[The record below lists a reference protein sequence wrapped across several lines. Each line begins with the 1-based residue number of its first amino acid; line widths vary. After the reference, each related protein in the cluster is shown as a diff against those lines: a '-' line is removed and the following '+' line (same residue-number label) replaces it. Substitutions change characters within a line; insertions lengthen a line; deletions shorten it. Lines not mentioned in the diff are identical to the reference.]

1 MKNLSSRGLVWVQKL
16 LIKRPRTLLLQS
28 CLHPARVT
36 ASDTRS
42 RPWLLTGVS
51 RSTTHLC
58 CSHLPPGRQLQAA
71 QCAPNLEWCNNVRH
85 MPHENRCTTG
95 AAHTGHKTYSI
106 QSCWFYDDIGY
117 YHLDCLGEY
126 CNVRSRTLTLVYVF
140 ISVVWCGY
148 LVICR
153 WSIDLKS
160 NFFCAKR
167 FNMEIW
173 AGVHF
178 ILGLLRSGI
187 GIFSMSQEFLEILA
201 GVPLILDLS
210 RSKSV

>member
-1 MKNLSSRGLVWVQKL
+1 MKNLSSKGLDWEQKL
-16 LIKRPRTLLLQS
+16 LNKSPRILLLQS

-58 CSHLPPGRQLQAA
+58 YSHVPPGRQLQAT

-117 YHLDCLGEY
+117 YHLVCLG
-126 CNVRSRTLTLVYVF
+126 VF
-140 ISVVWCGY
+140 CCQKPHLDIGS
-148 LVICR
+148 
-153 WSIDLKS
+153 S
-160 NFFCAKR
+160 
-167 FNMEIW
+167 
-173 AGVHF
+173 VHF
-178 ILGLLRSGI
+178 SGMVWI
-187 GIFSMSQEFLEILA
+187 PLFLYFFNQVIFMFLQFC
-201 GVPLILDLS
+201 
-210 RSKSV
+210 